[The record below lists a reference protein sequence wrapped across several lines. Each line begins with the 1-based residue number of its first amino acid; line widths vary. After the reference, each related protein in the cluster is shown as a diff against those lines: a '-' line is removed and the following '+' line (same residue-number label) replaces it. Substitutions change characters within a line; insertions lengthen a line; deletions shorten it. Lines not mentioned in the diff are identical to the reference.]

1 MHTNQSAIDS
11 GLTLAPQCT
20 VCGTAL
26 SGPLSYIFRLAG
38 ISRSTRNPN
47 ICNRCNT
54 HIEEGRIV
62 ELSVLF
68 ADLSK
73 FTELTHDLGPEQTH
87 EVVNAFLDQ
96 ATNALVKH
104 GAFIDKYI
112 GDAVMAFFNVPIQQ
126 EDHTAQAVA
135 AAVEIQAG
143 LEELRGRFNLDL
155 NSAIGIAAGWARVGS
170 LGSAIRKDY
179 TAIGDVVNLAAR
191 LEGQAQPGEI
201 LVQDNVYE
209 KVATDF
215 PNACPETLT
224 LKGFH
229 EPVVGY
235 RLGESACVSQQAR
248 AEKYRVPIPSMSLS
262 AVIFA
267 LLGAP
272 CAAGI
277 LIGPLAAG
285 LGIGTMFGALAT
297 YWAIFDKPLLQYP
310 LFALATVGSLANL
323 YTVWHAH
330 NLRKQG
336 EEGMI
341 AMTRLERYR
350 TILVAG
356 SSMVTL
362 LAVANELYLHA
373 TKHPM

>member
-1 MHTNQSAIDS
+1 MNTNQSATSS
-11 GLTLAPQCT
+11 GPTLAPQCA

-38 ISRSTRNPN
+38 ISRSTHNPN

-54 HIEEGRIV
+54 HLEEGWIV

-68 ADLSK
+68 ADLSR
-73 FTELTHDLGPEQTH
+73 FTELTHDLGPERTH
-87 EVVNAFLDQ
+87 EVVTAFLDQ

-104 GAFIDKYI
+104 GAFVDKYI

-126 EDHTAQAVA
+126 EEHAAQAVA

-143 LEELRGRFNLDL
+143 FEELRRRFDLDL

-179 TAIGDVVNLAAR
+179 TAIGDVVNIAAR

-215 PNACPETLT
+215 PNACPEALT
-224 LKGFH
+224 LKGFR

-235 RLGESACVSQQAR
+235 RLGQSICVPQQVR
-248 AEKYRVPIPSMSLS
+248 AGKYRTPTPSMSLS
-262 AVIFA
+262 AAVFA

-272 CAAGI
+272 CAVGT
-277 LIGPLAAG
+277 LIGPLAVG
-285 LGIGTMFGALAT
+285 LGMGAMFGTMAT
-297 YWAIFDKPLLQYP
+297 YWAIFDRPMFQYP
-310 LFALATVGSLANL
+310 LFALATLGSLANL
-323 YTVWHAH
+323 YVIWHAH

-336 EEGMI
+336 EEGII
-341 AMTRLERYR
+341 ALTRLERNR
-350 TILVAG
+350 TMLVAG
-356 SSMVTL
+356 SSVVTL
-362 LAVANELYLHA
+362 LAVAYELYLHA
-373 TKHPM
+373 MHPM